1 MYISDF
7 SLQCR
12 VTPQSQL
19 YAADTV
25 TVSPKMRNLK
35 IGTRLIE
42 ESIKLA
48 RENGAHFYTVAIV
61 NSYAKKSFDKL
72 QFECIKVIKYAEYF
86 AAQPE
91 ILTRIDPDH
100 TEAYYM
106 IKRL

>member
-1 MYISDF
+1 
-7 SLQCR
+7 
-12 VTPQSQL
+12 
-19 YAADTV
+19 
-25 TVSPKMRNLK
+25 MRNLK